1 MDISELTLDRPDSI
15 NGRSTGA
22 DERSFAA
29 LQEIYN
35 DVVVDGNYL
44 FWNIRTVVNPVR

>member
-29 LQEIYN
+29 LQDIYN
-35 DVVVDGNYL
+35 EVVVDGNYL